1 MTTEIK
7 LVPEKIKLQVGNYI
21 YPVQMYRFEGRLY
34 FQFPFNKNLMA
45 EIKCMAGSK
54 FHFYQETEE
63 RKKFLT
69 AQMGSA
75 KIWSIT
81 DNQRNWF
88 QLNTLMG
95 KDMFA
100 RYDSPLKPI
109 EPRREG
115 LRANQ
120 KVGLQ
125 FTMTRH
131 YCILAAEMG
140 TGKTLVAIETMEQ
153 SGFEDWWYV
162 APKGVM
168 KEIERQLRY
177 WKSTVRPKLMT
188 YEGLTK
194 EMKNWAEGRKCPG
207 GVIFDESSRTKNPF
221 AVRSQASQALANGI
235 RADWGDHGFVILM
248 SGSPAPK
255 APIDWWSQCEI
266 ACPGF
271 LREGDV
277 DKFKYR
283 LGIFDESQSAQGQK
297 FLKKVAW
304 RDDEKRCGTCGF
316 YADHIVHDLAMAEA
330 AGEDR
335 PHIFVKSTNEVSDL
349 YKRMEGLVLV
359 QFKKD
364 CADLPDKQ
372 YRIVEC
378 PPSKAMLRAAS
389 SITNRTKSAAQAL
402 ILLRELSD
410 GFQYQDEPDGE
421 IDCNVCAGTGECDDF
436 VIKDEYIAGY
446 ENNEFTFENAVENS
460 WVSKV
465 RAACYVCDASGKVP
479 KYIRETQEV
488 ECPKEE
494 ALRDLLDSHYDDG
507 RLVVYGGFTGSIN
520 RICRIATAE
529 GWEII
534 RVDGRGWAMAH
545 ADGTVMHGDALEI
558 FQELLEEHPRV
569 CFIGQPGAAGMGL
582 TLTASKSIVY
592 YSNDFNAES
601 RIQSEDRIH
610 RLGMDVNKGATIY
623 DLIHLPTDMLVLNN
637 LKAKRRLQSMT
648 MGQVA
653 EALKIMEAA
662 DERII

>member
-1 MTTEIK
+1 MTPEVLK
-7 LVPEKIKLQVGNYI
+7 LTIGKYR
-21 YPVQMYRFEGRLY
+21 YPVNMYRFEGRLY

-54 FHFYQETEE
+54 FHFYNETEE
-63 RKKFLT
+63 RKKFL
-69 AQMGSA
+69 AAEMGTA
-75 KIWSIT
+75 KIWSVT

-88 QLNTLMG
+88 QIQMMQGIN
-95 KDMFA
+95 MFE
-100 RYDSPLKPI
+100 RYDSPLKPV
-109 EPRREG
+109 EPRRDC
-115 LRANQ
+115 LRENQ
-120 KVGLQ
+120 KLGLQ

-162 APKGVM
+162 CPRGVM
-168 KEIERQLRY
+168 KEIERQLRS
-177 WKSTVRPKLMT
+177 WKSTAKPRLMT

-194 EMKNWAEGRKCPG
+194 EMKNWPEGKKYPG

-221 AVRSQASQALANGI
+221 AIRSQAAKSLADGI
-235 RADWGDHGFVILM
+235 RNDWGEHGYVILM

-255 APIDWWSQCEI
+255 APVDWWSQCEI

-283 LGIFDESQSAQGQK
+283 LGIFEESSSLQGQK

-304 RDDEKRCGTCGF
+304 RDDDKRCNICGL
-316 YADHIVHDLAMAEA
+316 YEDHIIHSELAASM
-330 AGEDR
+330 GEEK
-335 PHIFVKSTNEVSDL
+335 PHAFFGSTNEVANL
-349 YKRMEGLVLV
+349 YKRMEGLVMV

-372 YRIVEC
+372 YQIIEC
-378 PPSKAMLRAAS
+378 TPSKAMLRAAS

-410 GFQYQDEPDGE
+410 GFQYLEEPDGE
-421 IDCNVCAGTGECDDF
+421 VSCQVCAGTGECDDF
-436 VIKDEYIAGY
+436 EIKPEYQQAYDAGDL
-446 ENNEFTFENAVENS
+446 TFEQAVADEK
-460 WVSKV
+460 VQKV
-465 RAACYVCDASGKVP
+465 RAPCYVCDAKGMVP
-479 KYIRETQEV
+479 RYVRETQEV
-488 ECPKEE
+488 ECPKEQ
-494 ALRDLLDSHYDDG
+494 ALRDLLDYHYDDG
-507 RLVVYGGFTGSIN
+507 RLVVYAGFTGSIE
-520 RICRIATAE
+520 RCCRIATAE
-529 GWEII
+529 GWAII
-534 RVDGRGWAMAH
+534 RVDGRGWSMAN
-545 ADGTVMHGDALEI
+545 ADGTMMHGDALDI
-558 FQELLEEHPRV
+558 FQDKQEEHPRV

-637 LKAKRRLQSMT
+637 LKEKRRLQSMT

-653 EALKIMEAA
+653 DALKGIGEN
-662 DERII
+662 DERLF